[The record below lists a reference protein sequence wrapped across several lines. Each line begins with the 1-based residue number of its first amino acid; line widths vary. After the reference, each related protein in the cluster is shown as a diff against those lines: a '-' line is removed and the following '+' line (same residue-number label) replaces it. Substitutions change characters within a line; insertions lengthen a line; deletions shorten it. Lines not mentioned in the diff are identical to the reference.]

1 MSPVDLSAN
10 TNAWGCPPAARA
22 AVSRSFADS
31 SGYPSRAADDLRHAV
46 AERLG
51 VTVSMV
57 TTGCGS
63 DDVLA
68 TAFRVLAQPGETLVA
83 PFPTFAMVEPFA
95 LSAGLRFA
103 GCAFGAGFSLDVDA
117 ITAKGAAVAYLCSP
131 NNPTGTALEEAA
143 VRRLLERFNGYT
155 VLDEAYIDYGG
166 RTSMSLVREH
176 ERLLVVRTFSKAFGL
191 AGLRVG
197 YAVGAPAVISRMEA
211 ARGPYK
217 VGVAAERA
225 AVAVLGGDGRRWVDD
240 HILLARASR
249 RLLQDELGN
258 RGIAFVPSHA
268 NFVLVPVPDAAST
281 ASLLAGRGLTVRQ
294 FPDLPGLGDAVR
306 ITVGPEALM
315 VAVAAALE
323 EALA

>member
-1 MSPVDLSAN
+1 MTAVDLSAN
-10 TNAWGCPPAARA
+10 TNFWGCPPVACS
-22 AVSRSFADS
+22 AVIRSVADS
-31 SGYPSRAADDLRHAV
+31 SDYPSRAADDLRRAL
-46 AERLG
+46 AGALG
-51 VTVSMV
+51 VTADMV

-68 TAFRVLAQPGETLVA
+68 TSFRVLAQPGETLVA
-83 PFPTFAMVEPFA
+83 PVPTFAMAEPFA

-117 ITAKGAAVAYLCSP
+117 LTATGAAVAYLCSP
-131 NNPTGTALEEAA
+131 NNPTGTALEEAE
-143 VRRLLERFNGYT
+143 VRRLLERFGGYA

-166 RTSMSLVREH
+166 RTSLSLVRDY

-197 YAVGAPAVISRMEA
+197 YAVGAPAVISRIEA

-225 AVAVLGGDGRRWVDD
+225 AVAVLGGEGRRWVDD
-240 HILLARASR
+240 HVLLARASR
-249 RLLQDELGN
+249 RRLQDELGN

-306 ITVGPEALM
+306 ITVASEPVMAA
-315 VAVAAALE
+315 VAVALG

>member
-1 MSPVDLSAN
+1 MTAVDLSAN
-10 TNAWGCPPAARA
+10 TNFWGCPPVACS
-22 AVSRSFADS
+22 AVIRSVADS
-31 SGYPSRAADDLRHAV
+31 SDYPSRAADDLRRAL
-46 AERLG
+46 AGALG
-51 VTVSMV
+51 VTADMV

-68 TAFRVLAQPGETLVA
+68 TSFRVLAQPGETLVA
-83 PFPTFAMVEPFA
+83 PVPTFAMAEPFA

-117 ITAKGAAVAYLCSP
+117 LTATGAAVAYLCSP
-131 NNPTGTALEEAA
+131 NNPTGTALEEAE

-166 RTSMSLVREH
+166 RTSLSLVRDY

-197 YAVGAPAVISRMEA
+197 YAVGAPAVISRIEA

-225 AVAVLGGDGRRWVDD
+225 AVAVLGGEGRRWVDD
-240 HILLARASR
+240 HVLLARASR
-249 RLLQDELGN
+249 RRLQDELGN

-306 ITVGPEALM
+306 ITVASEPVMAA
-315 VAVAAALE
+315 VAVALG

>member
-1 MSPVDLSAN
+1 MRSVDLSAN

-31 SGYPSRAADDLRHAV
+31 SDYPSRAADDLRHAV

-131 NNPTGTALEEAA
+131 NNPTGTALEEAE

-197 YAVGAPAVISRMEA
+197 YAVGAPAVISRLEA

-240 HILLARASR
+240 HVLLARACR
-249 RLLQDELGN
+249 RLLQDELGD

-306 ITVGPEALM
+306 ITVGPEPLM

>member
-1 MSPVDLSAN
+1 MTAVDLSAN
-10 TNAWGCPPAARA
+10 TNFWGCPPVACGAVIRSVAAG
-22 AVSRSFADS
+22 SD
-31 SGYPSRAADDLRHAV
+31 YPSRAADDLRA
-46 AERLG
+46 ALAGALG
-51 VTVSMV
+51 VTADMV

-83 PFPTFAMVEPFA
+83 TIPTFAMAAPFA
-95 LSAGLRFA
+95 TSAGLTFV

-117 ITAKGAAVAYLCSP
+117 ITATGAAVAYLCSP
-131 NNPTGTALEEAA
+131 NNPTGTVLDEADI
-143 VRRLLERFNGYT
+143 RRLLERFNGYT

-166 RTSMSLVREH
+166 RTSMGLVRKY

-197 YAVGAPAVISRMEA
+197 YGVGAPAVISRIEA

-217 VGVAAERA
+217 VGLAAERA
-225 AVAVLGGDGRRWVDD
+225 AVAVLGCEGRRWVDD
-240 HILLARASR
+240 HVLLAKASR
-249 RLLQDELGN
+249 RRLQDELSS
-258 RGIAFVPSHA
+258 RGIAFVPSYA

-281 ASLLAGRGLTVRQ
+281 ASLLADRGLTVRQ
-294 FPDLPGLGDAVR
+294 FADLPGLGDAVR
-306 ITVGPEALM
+306 ITVGPEPVMA
-315 VAVAAALE
+315 AVADALE

>member
-1 MSPVDLSAN
+1 MRSVDLSAN

-31 SGYPSRAADDLRHAV
+31 SDYPSRAADDLRHAV

-51 VTVSMV
+51 VTASMV

-103 GCAFGAGFSLDVDA
+103 GCAFGTGFSLDVDA

-131 NNPTGTALEEAA
+131 NNPTGTALEEAE

-197 YAVGAPAVISRMEA
+197 YAVGAPAVISRLEA

-240 HILLARASR
+240 HVLLAKACR
-249 RLLQDELGN
+249 RRLQDELGN

-306 ITVGPEALM
+306 ITVGPEPLM